1 MVFMPTTVLSL
12 LSEKLSVC
20 RLTPQDP
27 FPGWAL
33 SSRIYSITKTEDE
46 LSVVCESH
54 LVPPGVLTE
63 KGWIVYKVHGPL
75 DFGLTG
81 ILASIANPLADA
93 KVSLFALST
102 YDTDYV
108 LVKEG
113 NKARSLEALKKAG
126 FQIQEG

>member
-1 MVFMPTTVLSL
+1 MSTVVLSL

-20 RLTPQDP
+20 RLTPKDV

-54 LVPPGVLTE
+54 LVPSGVTAE

-93 KVSLFALST
+93 KVSLFAIST